1 MNSTSLWITIL
12 GMALVTALLR
22 ALPITL
28 LAGRQLPP
36 LLARWLSF
44 VPVTVLAALLL
55 PDIVLRQGELA
66 LTVDNLFLWASL
78 PTLAVAY
85 FTRNFFGTML
95 TGMVTVGLA
104 RWLLPAVFGL

>member
-36 LLARWLSF
+36 LLA
-44 VPVTVLAALLL
+44 
-55 PDIVLRQGELA
+55 
-66 LTVDNLFLWASL
+66 
-78 PTLAVAY
+78 
-85 FTRNFFGTML
+85 
-95 TGMVTVGLA
+95 TGC
-104 RWLLPAVFGL
+104 RSCR